1 MSMSLSNWN
10 RRSVM
15 SGMLRGASVA
25 VALPCLDLFLDGN
38 GEAMAATG
46 SPIPT
51 RFGTWFWGC
60 GVNEKRF
67 FPDAVGRNFTL
78 KEESVALAA
87 LKDKVTIFSGFNA
100 FLDGQPNLTHW
111 SGIMTT
117 LGGTVPTKGGNGQ
130 GAAPATTLDCLVA
143 DHLGNGTRFK
153 QIGIACTGQSNVS
166 FSMRA
171 GTTVNPAEVDPLA
184 LYTRLFGKGFQDP
197 NSGTFKP
204 DPNVMIEQSVLSSV
218 KGQREALNRVVGSAD
233 RHRLDQYYTSVR
245 ELENQLA
252 VQLQPPPR
260 ADACVVPKAPA
271 GMEPGTTWE
280 DATAMHDR
288 LTDLL
293 VMALACNQTHVFH
306 VALSQATSNLRKA
319 GQSVALHEL
328 THEEPIDPKLGYQ
341 IEATFFLERVMGL
354 YAGLLTK
361 LDSVKEG
368 NGTLL
373 DHSLILATSEAN
385 LAKLHTLESLPMVVG
400 GTAGGRWKAGQHIA
414 GKGDSVTR
422 VGLTI
427 QQALGMPVGTWGTG
441 GNETSKTIGEVM
453 A

>member
-1 MSMSLSNWN
+1 MADWN
-10 RRSVM
+10 RRNILQ
-15 SGMLRGASVA
+15 GMLRGAA
-25 VALPCLDLFLDGN
+25 VTVGLPILDFFLDGN

-46 SPIPT
+46 ARIPT
-51 RFGTWFWGC
+51 RFGTWFWAC
-60 GVNEKRF
+60 GVNEARF
-67 FPDAVGRNFTL
+67 FPDQVGTDFTFKTETL
-78 KEESVALAA
+78 ALAPH
-87 LKDKVTIFSGFNA
+87 KDKLTVFSGFNA
-100 FLDGQPNLTHW
+100 LLDGQPNLTHW
-111 SGIMTT
+111 SGVMCA
-117 LGGTVPTKGGNGQ
+117 LGGTTPSVGGNGV
-130 GAAPATTLDCLVA
+130 GSAPASTLDCLVA
-143 DHLGNGTRFK
+143 DYIAAGTRFK
-153 QIGIACTGQSNVS
+153 SLQVACTGQASVS
-166 FSMRA
+166 YSMRA
-171 GTTVNPAEVDPLA
+171 GNTVNPSEIDPLA
-184 LYTRLFGKGFQDP
+184 LYTRIFGPGFQDP

-204 DPNVMIEQSVLSSV
+204 DPEVMVQQSVLAAV
-218 KGQREALNRVVGSAD
+218 KDSRVDLMKQVGAAD
-233 RHRLDQYYTSVR
+233 RARLDAYFTSLRDV
-245 ELENQLA
+245 EHQLA
-252 VQLQPPPR
+252 VQLQPPAR
-260 ADACVVPKAPA
+260 ADACVVPKKPDELA
-271 GMEPGTTWE
+271 PGTTWE
-280 DATAMHDR
+280 SATNMHDK

-354 YAGLLTK
+354 YASLLTK
-361 LDSVKEG
+361 LDNVKEG